1 MKEAIKKLR
10 DLTGFGIVDCKKALE
25 ESKGD
30 LDKALTLLKGK
41 GAQILEEKSQRQT
54 KEGLVEAY
62 IHFSQ
67 KVGAMVEINCE
78 TDFVSRD
85 EAFRKFAKD
94 IAMQIAALSAKYISK
109 EDVPPEVMKKLKA
122 GEKEEFL
129 RNNCLLKQQC
139 IKDNSMTVS
148 DYLNTLGVKFKEN
161 ITIRRF
167 VRFSLGEE

>member
-10 DLTGFGIVDCKKALE
+10 DLTGFGIADCKKALE
-25 ESKGD
+25 QSKGD
-30 LDKALTLLKGK
+30 LDKALSFLKEK
-41 GAQILEEKSQRQT
+41 GAQILEEKRQRQT

-67 KVGAMVEINCE
+67 NVGAMVEINCE

-85 EAFRKFAKD
+85 DTFRKFAKD
-94 IAMQIAALSAKYISK
+94 IAMQIAALSAKYVSK
-109 EDVPPEVMKKLKA
+109 EDVPGDVIKKLKA
-122 GEKEEFL
+122 GEKEAFL
-129 RNNCLLKQQC
+129 RDNCLLQQQY
-139 IKDNSMTVS
+139 IKDNSMTIS
-148 DYLNTLGVKFKEN
+148 DYLNTLGAKFKEN